1 MGRLSALSVASLAV
15 GLQLELN
22 RKWRGYLPC
31 KRIAASSEK
40 SLMFIFIQSAMEQ
53 LLRAFPNAYT
63 RILEQRGKGL
73 S

>member
-1 MGRLSALSVASLAV
+1 MGRLSAFSVASLSV

-22 RKWRGYLPC
+22 RNWLGCLPC
-31 KRIAASSEK
+31 KRLAASSEK
-40 SLMFIFIQSAMEQ
+40 SLMFIFKQSAMEQ
-53 LLRAFPNAYT
+53 LLRAFPNACT